1 MYGFSH
7 FCIYL
12 SKTKDRTKIKKQKA
26 VGGRRLALGGNHKS
40 GHSTDLRVT
49 VKQLRKPLK

>member
-1 MYGFSH
+1 MYGFH